1 MRFPPFWHR
10 AALPDEPPPPSPY
23 PIAPPFIGHGW
34 SYESEDDAR
43 TQALAKAQR
52 VKNHFVHH
60 TGERPAWAWTYYPA
74 DGDIIREV
82 VLERSRDVAPVAWVI
97 SRNSYGAHVLN
108 VDGMAIIDVDAPER
122 PSPDVWPEFGL
133 RSMLR
138 RFVGAPQQPPT
149 PADPADAMQPGLIEL
164 LDAQTLGGRL
174 YRTAGGFRIV
184 ITSEPMRWDDPR
196 LDALMSTTGADPQ
209 YVRLCR
215 QQQCCRA
222 RLTPKSWRVGVPAPV
237 RVPRPWT
244 APDHWDPADWSARYD
259 AASVGY
265 VVAREVHRF
274 GSSLVHRDLRDVLDV
289 HERCV
294 GEGRLA

>member
-1 MRFPPFWHR
+1 MRFPPYWHR
-10 AALPDEPPPPSPY
+10 AALPDEEHPLSPY

-34 SYESEDDAR
+34 SYESADDAR

-52 VKNHFVHH
+52 VKEYFVRGA
-60 TGERPAWAWTYYPA
+60 GEPPAWAWTYYPA
-74 DGDIIREV
+74 DGDVIREV
-82 VLERSRDVAPVAWVI
+82 VLERSREVGPVVWVI

-108 VDGMAIIDVDAPER
+108 VDGMAIVDVDAPER
-122 PSPDVWPEFGL
+122 SSADVWPEFGL
-133 RSMLR
+133 RAMLR
-138 RFVGAPQQPPT
+138 GLFGAPKQPTAP
-149 PADPADAMQPGLIEL
+149 PDPADAMQPRLVEL
-164 LDAQTLGGRL
+164 LDAQPLGGRL
-174 YRTAGGFRIV
+174 YRTAGGFRVV

-196 LDALMSTTGADPQ
+196 FDALLDRTGADPQ

-244 APDHWDPADWSARYD
+244 APDHWHPADWSARYD

-274 GSSLVHRDLRDVLDV
+274 GSSLVHRDLRGALDV
-289 HERCV
+289 HERCL
-294 GEGRLA
+294 GEGPLA